1 MANQQNIQIGID
13 LGTTNSS
20 VAININGNVEIVKK
34 PGGVE
39 YTPSVFGFDKSK
51 NKVVGQKAYESFYKD
66 ASEEEI
72 KNYKPEV
79 KRLMGTSEKFRF
91 ERANL
96 EMGPEE
102 ISAEILK
109 SMKEDILRKYPE
121 FSTVAAVITVPA
133 AFSVLQSEA
142 TKRAG
147 NLAGFKHVVLLQ
159 EPIAAAIA
167 YGFTNTKN
175 ENWLIYDF
183 GGGTFDVALIASK
196 DRALSV
202 LGHNGDNFLGGKNFD
217 LEIVDKVIVPKILEK
232 FSINNFNRGNEEYR
246 SVFSQLKFFAERAK
260 IELSEY
266 NKTSIVVENIGKDDE
281 GKEIFLTID
290 FLRKEFEKLIKPM
303 VDRTIEL
310 SKETLKDAGIKGSS
324 VAKVILVGGPTQ
336 IPYIR
341 ERIESD
347 LKITADAT
355 VDPLTVVARGACVF
369 GIGQKIPREFIENNG
384 QKLKKGTQSITLNY
398 ESMTS
403 DTEETVSGVIDGLK
417 DVEDEFYIQIQSDSG
432 FYNGSKIKLKGGK
445 FFDTVALEPN
455 KQNAYWLYLFDKD
468 GNSVPVDP
476 DSFTITHGLSVSGA
490 PLPHSVGVIVAKKDH
505 IRNIAANVCERIFD
519 KGSILPIKKV
529 LTDYKTSRK
538 LKKGEENKL
547 DITLI
552 EGESEIPDRNTYLC
566 ELGINGKDLPHDLP
580 EGTPLELTV
589 EMNESREVYV
599 TAYIPLIDLTL
610 KARSTAQDENLE
622 VKNIEYDLKVQTE
635 RAQSVSETSSTEEKN
650 KLNNTI
656 NAVASSLRSAHVDED
671 EKRKANKQ
679 LKDLKMA
686 LDRLEKEKEMPQL
699 LKEFKETTES
709 TQNIITE
716 LGDDKD
722 KVKHEEHLAKMKEEG
737 EKAIAEN
744 DKALLIRVN
753 EQIKELGAKAL
764 FSNPATWVYQ
774 FRQLTDGNKKFINEK
789 EAGYYTEKGRRAV
802 ELGDVDELK
811 RCVHNLLLLLPSDE
825 QETMRNNLSGITR

>member
-1 MANQQNIQIGID
+1 MANQQHIQIGID

-20 VAININGNVEIVKK
+20 VAINNNGSIEIIKK

-39 YTPSVFGFDKSK
+39 YTPSIFGFDKGK
-51 NKVVGQKAYESFYKD
+51 NRIVGQKAYENYYKD
-66 ASEEEI
+66 ASEEEV
-72 KNYKPEV
+72 KNYKPEI
-79 KRLMGTSEKFRF
+79 KRLMGTSETFYF
-91 ERANL
+91 ERADL
-96 EMGPEE
+96 EMNPEE

-109 SMKEDILRKYPE
+109 NLKEDVLRKYPD
-121 FSTVAAVITVPA
+121 FNTIAAVITVPA

-196 DRALSV
+196 DRVLSV
-202 LGHNGDNFLGGKNFD
+202 LAHNGDNFLGGKNFD

-232 FSINNFNRGNEEYR
+232 FSIKNFNRGNKKQN
-246 SVFSQLKFFAERAK
+246 SVFSKLKFMAESAK

-266 NKTSIVVENIGKDDE
+266 EKVSIVAENIGNDDE
-281 GKEIFLTID
+281 GKEIFLSID
-290 FLRKEFEKLIKPM
+290 FTRKEFEKLIKPM

-310 SKETLKDAGIKGSS
+310 AQETIKDAGLKNSS
-324 VAKVILVGGPTQ
+324 VAKVVLVGGPTQ

-341 ERIESD
+341 ERIEND
-347 LKITADAT
+347 LKIKADAS

-369 GIGQKIPREFIENNG
+369 GIGQKIPKELTDRD
-384 QKLKKGTQSITLNY
+384 QKVKKGTYSLNLNY
-398 ESMTS
+398 ESLTS
-403 DTEETVSGVIDGLK
+403 DTEETISGAIEELK
-417 DVEDEFYIQIQSDSG
+417 DAENEYFIQIQSDSG
-432 FYNGSKIKLKGGK
+432 FYNGAKIKLKNGK
-445 FFDTVALEPN
+445 FFDTVAIEPN
-455 KQNAYWLYLFDKD
+455 KPNVYWIYLFDQQ
-468 GNSVPVDP
+468 GNSVPIDS

-490 PLPHSVGVIVAKKDH
+490 PLPHSVGIIVVKKDY
-505 IRNIAANVCERIFD
+505 IRNIAANVCERVFD

-538 LKKGEENKL
+538 LVKSADNKL
-547 DITLI
+547 DITLV

-589 EMNESREVYV
+589 EMNESREVSV

-610 KARSTAQDENLE
+610 KARSTSQDEAVE
-622 VKNIEYDLKVQTE
+622 VKSIEYDLKIQTE
-635 RAQSVSETSSTEEKN
+635 RAQSVSESCSNEEKN
-650 KLNNTI
+650 KLNHTI
-656 NAVASSLRSAHVDED
+656 NAVANSLKSAHIDED

-686 LDRLEKEKEMPQL
+686 IDKLEKEKEMPQL
-699 LKEFKETTES
+699 VKEFKERIEE
-709 TQNIITE
+709 TQKIITE

-737 EKAIAEN
+737 EKAITDN

-753 EQIKELGAKAL
+753 EQIKELGGKAL

-774 FRQLTDGNKKFINEK
+774 YRQLTDGSKKFINEK
-789 EAGYYTEKGRRAV
+789 EAGYYTEKGRRAI

-825 QETMRNNLSGITR
+825 QEAIRNNLSGITR